1 MSRILL
7 IEDNRD
13 LAFGLRNNCRVEM
26 WRGGLGAVYPLPALS
41 SAGASLTA
49 PCFRFHIPLIELDGP
64 ISGIQLSEKESRFRP
79 RKVAGPLGK
88 PDQTKL
94 VVQGSVRKLLDRRP
108 RHLVFGA
115 QPLAQPLTSVLLNRP
130 VGVADRSQAEVV
142 GPPIDHLVELPR
154 YLLRLPLGLTAPG
167 LRPDGLTDAHH
178 SLLRW
183 DRAQIGP
190 SRLRRVASTK
200 RIAQKVELLFRQLAD
215 PRLRL
220 VHRQSQPDHHALH
233 RGPSLCSF
241 PTTADHEVVRVVDN
255 ARLKALLVPELP
267 PPQHEP
273 SHVDIAQQRAK
284 RSSLRSSPSVI
295 PIARTPMFIPFLVGL
310 FNRSFQP
317 HLD

>member
-1 MSRILL
+1 
-7 IEDNRD
+7 
-13 LAFGLRNNCRVEM
+13 
-26 WRGGLGAVYPLPALS
+26 PL
-41 SAGASLTA
+41 
-49 PCFRFHIPLIELDGP
+49 
-64 ISGIQLSEKESRFRP
+64 
-79 RKVAGPLGK
+79 
-88 PDQTKL
+88 
-94 VVQGSVRKLLDRRP
+94 
-108 RHLVFGA
+108 
-115 QPLAQPLTSVLLNRP
+115 
-130 VGVADRSQAEVV
+130 GVADRSQAVV
-142 GPPIDHLVELPR
+142 LGPPIDHLVELPR
-154 YLLRLPLGLTAPG
+154 YLLLLPLGRTAPG

-273 SHVDIAQQRAK
+273 SHVDIAQQRANH
-284 RSSLRSSPSVI
+284 SPYTKGNFEFERVVRGWRAGR
-295 PIARTPMFIPFLVGL
+295 P
-310 FNRSFQP
+310 
-317 HLD
+317 